1 MKSCYAAA
9 IVVFLFLPAVANAA
23 GMANDENFIIIATDE
38 ALAEEVLAKA
48 NQYRKEVAEEWLGVE
63 LPPSVGRAII
73 DIQLA
78 DDDQGRT
85 WVIDAP
91 DRKHH
96 MLWLTTTRQR
106 AL

>member
-1 MKSCYAAA
+1 MEGYVMKSCYAAA
-9 IVVFLFLPAVANAA
+9 FVVLPFFPTVAQAA
-23 GMANDENFIIIATDE
+23 GMAHDENFIVIATDD
-38 ALAEEVLAKA
+38 ALAEDVLAKA
-48 NQYRKEVAEEWLGVE
+48 NLFRKEVAEEWLGVE

-73 DIQLA
+73 DVHIA

-96 MLWLTTTRQR
+96 MLWLTT
-106 AL
+106 